1 MGVIFKKNWKIAT
14 QKLKHQNAQQDDKI
28 LFLKNQISDLKSLS
42 SSKRV
47 NNNNNLNLNKMDH
60 GTSVY
65 NVPLNKV
72 LISPPSSCQELYD
85 GNGLARPVNGVHLL
99 KIDNKIQ
106 ATFCIFSAKVSND
119 QSMKF
124 IRSSNV

>member
-1 MGVIFKKNWKIAT
+1 MKE
-14 QKLKHQNAQQDDKI
+14 LKHQNAQQDNEI

-47 NNNNNLNLNKMDH
+47 NNNSNLNKMDH
-60 GTSVY
+60 GTCVY

-72 LISPPSSCQELYD
+72 LISPPSYCQELYD